1 MADLYTSYETSLA
14 LQSTGAPQ
22 DVLGAFFDSLARRA
36 EGDEMTAPTPGP
48 WKAKASSSSMNAWVL
63 AGEHVIAVTSKE
75 DAALIAAAPDL
86 LAALVAL
93 VKVIDRADD
102 RECPAAALT
111 SGGEMTEAGKPHFCV
126 CGQDHTDS
134 LRARIAE
141 LEAELVPSTVE
152 DIARVIDADGAQKAR
167 AEKAEAERD
176 EVKRLLVT
184 QTVDDIAAIIDA
196 DGAQKARSESLAAE
210 RDSERARADRY
221 LAAMRSLMEGPL
233 NQDRFAGWDA
243 IRAIVEEA
251 RRG

>member
-22 DVLGAFFDSLARRA
+22 DVLGAFLDSLARRA

-111 SGGEMTEAGKPHFCV
+111 SGGEVIEAGKPHFCV
-126 CGQDHTDS
+126 CGHDHAES
-134 LRARIAE
+134 FRARIAE
-141 LEAELVPSTVE
+141 LEAE
-152 DIARVIDADGAQKAR
+152 R
-167 AEKAEAERD
+167 
-176 EVKRLLVT
+176 
-184 QTVDDIAAIIDA
+184 
-196 DGAQKARSESLAAE
+196 
-210 RDSERARADRY
+210 DRY
-221 LAAMRSLMEGPL
+221 R
-233 NQDRFAGWDA
+233 DA
-243 IRAIVEEA
+243 IREWHAHATKRQPHWRDVEHAEAALRRIAEEA
-251 RRG
+251 K